1 MQSAS
6 EYLRQLSTRARKHRH
21 AWWLTSE
28 QTGTEE
34 SRRTKMLATLAFYGQ
49 EHLAEKLES
58 RIDQAPSVAAL
69 SSDLR
74 GVVDQTAHD
83 LQDYLQPE
91 EHEAFKRTLFGLLPL
106 SAVDAFCL
114 DRTRWG
120 EQLDGYLVI
129 MNEGLFVCVQL
140 LAKAMLLENLDG
152 DMAEYKQSG
161 KGFHRAAIEH
171 FLAPSAAH
179 AGRVHFED
187 VPPEI
192 EGALAAAQMR
202 MVILLLQFVLLHE
215 LGHIVHRDF
224 ELMGAYRFHIGEAED
239 STPASTEAYWAAE
252 YSADRFALE
261 RILARVRSGAGRW
274 ANFVAIHTFFHWL
287 DGVERVAGQPLC
299 PLHPPPSARA
309 GALRALMV
317 DREPLDAHAAPL
329 VEKAFAILESW
340 SDRE

>member
-34 SRRTKMLATLAFYGQ
+34 SRRAKMLATLAFYGQ

-120 EQLDGYLVI
+120 EQR
-129 MNEGLFVCVQL
+129 N
-140 LAKAMLLENLDG
+140 
-152 DMAEYKQSG
+152 
-161 KGFHRAAIEH
+161 R
-171 FLAPSAAH
+171 PT
-179 AGRVHFED
+179 
-187 VPPEI
+187 
-192 EGALAAAQMR
+192 
-202 MVILLLQFVLLHE
+202 
-215 LGHIVHRDF
+215 
-224 ELMGAYRFHIGEAED
+224 
-239 STPASTEAYWAAE
+239 STIIA
-252 YSADRFALE
+252 
-261 RILARVRSGAGRW
+261 
-274 ANFVAIHTFFHWL
+274 
-287 DGVERVAGQPLC
+287 
-299 PLHPPPSARA
+299 
-309 GALRALMV
+309 
-317 DREPLDAHAAPL
+317 
-329 VEKAFAILESW
+329 
-340 SDRE
+340 